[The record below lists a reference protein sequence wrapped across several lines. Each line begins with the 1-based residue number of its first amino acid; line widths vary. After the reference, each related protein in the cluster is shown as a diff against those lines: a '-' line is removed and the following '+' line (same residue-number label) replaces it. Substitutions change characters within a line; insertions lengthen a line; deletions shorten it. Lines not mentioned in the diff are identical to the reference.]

1 MNQPNSGV
9 VYNSNIPA
17 TTLSISHRNLSGC
30 TDIVH
35 SMRQLGIMTSV
46 TENQS
51 VICNRDKCWL
61 ETGCRLVFGG
71 ISKQDLQTRIWDSLR
86 DQYGLTCA
94 HLNVQGVYSG
104 CILDYLRESRCPGA
118 IED

>member
-1 MNQPNSGV
+1 M
-9 VYNSNIPA
+9 
-17 TTLSISHRNLSGC
+17 LSTFLTAHYKLCILECDS
-30 TDIVH
+30 I
-35 SMRQLGIMTSV
+35 
-46 TENQS
+46 
-51 VICNRDKCWL
+51 RD
-61 ETGCRLVFGG
+61 EG

-118 IED
+118 IEDKSDN